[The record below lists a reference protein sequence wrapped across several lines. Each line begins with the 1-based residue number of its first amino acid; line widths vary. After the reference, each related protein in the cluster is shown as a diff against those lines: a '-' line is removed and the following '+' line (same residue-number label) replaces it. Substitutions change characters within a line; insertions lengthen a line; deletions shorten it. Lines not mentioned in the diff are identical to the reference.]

1 MELNQ
6 QALSYAQ
13 EKMDRNAREGKAIG
27 SVLRVIRDGRT
38 YSFTSGHTDA
48 EQQRPVALD
57 TIFRLYS
64 MSKPITMTAL
74 MQLYERGKIYLED
87 PVYEYIPEVR
97 DMRVAVEAP
106 DGSVHFEKQTQT
118 MTIKNLCTMTSGI
131 AYPGEDNA
139 GAREMQRALDRHMN
153 EEVETLDVVRLAAR
167 EGALSF
173 QPGERWM
180 YGFSHDFVGAI
191 VEAVS
196 GMRYGEYLKKN
207 IFEPLQM
214 KDTGFFVPQEKRA
227 RFTDAF
233 TFRDGAYQRL
243 NEAEFNEQYDAE
255 PAFQSGGG
263 GLVGTVGDYST
274 FCQMLLN
281 FGSLGKERLLGRKT
295 VEMMATDQLSDK
307 QRVTFGWGAW
317 PDRGYGYGLGM
328 RTCLRPWMVNGSV
341 GEFGWDGMMGT
352 WMAVD
357 PKERM
362 TVVYL
367 QNMAPHNNNG
377 MRLMPII
384 YGAMD

>member
-1 MELNQ
+1 MELNKK
-6 QALSYAQ
+6 ALSYVQ
-13 EKMDRNAREGKAIG
+13 EKMDRNAEEGKAIG
-27 SVLRVIRDGRT
+27 SVLRVVKDGQA
-38 YSFTSGHTDA
+38 YAFTSGHMDA
-48 EQQRPVALD
+48 QKKRPVELD
-57 TIFRLYS
+57 TIFRFYS

-74 MQLYERGKIYLED
+74 MQLIERGKIYLED

-97 DMRVAVEAP
+97 DMPVAVEEP
-106 DGSVHFEKQTQT
+106 GGGVRFERQTKT

-131 AYPGEDNA
+131 AYPGNENA
-139 GAREMQRALDRHMN
+139 GAREMQKAFDHH
-153 EEVETLDVVRLAAR
+153 EQEDVETLDVMRIAAK

-191 VEAVS
+191 IEIVS

-214 KDTGFFVPQEKRA
+214 KDTGFFVPKEKRA
-227 RFTDAF
+227 RLTDAF
-233 TFRDGAYQRL
+233 SFENGAYQRL
-243 NEAEFNEQYDAE
+243 IEEEFNERYDAE

-263 GLVGTVGDYST
+263 GLAGTVGDYSN
-274 FCQMLLN
+274 FCQMLLH
-281 FGSLGKERLLGRKT
+281 FGSFDKERILGRKT
-295 VEMMATDQLSDK
+295 VEMMATDQLSAA
-307 QRVTFGWGAW
+307 QRETFGWGSW
-317 PDRGYGYGLGM
+317 PSRGYGYGLGM
-328 RTCLRPWMVNGSV
+328 RTCLHPWMVNGSV

-357 PKERM
+357 PRERM
-362 TVVYL
+362 TMVYL
-367 QNMAPHNNNG
+367 QNMMPYNTNG